1 MSSSKFSPD
10 SGEYGTETV
19 TLYDEF
25 ERSLECSIE
34 NSLELEGDIYLLL
47 SPIDS
52 PIIILTGDEE
62 EDDDE
67 LYGEAIIIEE
77 IHEIEEIFADA
88 KAVLG
93 ELNLNLK
100 NTAYTLTASGDLP
113 DDFEEE
119 DLITLEID
127 EENSEEEK
135 LQVLSSFYFKEERY
149 NVCTPITPLF
159 FVAKYDSGGNIEI
172 LSPEDELLPQVLDEL
187 LFEETE

>member
-34 NSLELEGDIYLLL
+34 NSLELEGDTYLLL

-52 PIIILTGDEE
+52 PIIVITGDEE
-62 EDDDE
+62 EDDEE

-77 IHEIEEIFADA
+77 LEEIEEIFADA

-119 DLITLEID
+119 DIITLEID

-135 LQVLSSFYFKEERY
+135 LQFLASFYFKEEKY
-149 NVCTPITPLF
+149 NVCTPMTPLF
-159 FVAKYDSGGNIEI
+159 FVAKYDSSGNIDI
-172 LSPEDELLPQVLDEL
+172 LSPD
-187 LFEETE
+187 TNSYH